1 MWKPCGNTML
11 NTRFRCRF
19 GDVYSCFRCCG
30 HSGTVPHFYMFPSG
44 FSWRKTNK
52 CIRKYNFML
61 TCAETHSNVA
71 ETWIFYNSV
80 DVIIPKRS
88 RKYKVTFRKHVF
100 LLFRRRNQ
108 TERRRKYWVTFR
120 KQIFVLF
127 LLTNSDLEWTE
138 TLDFVPETLFF
149 LFPLFIGLFQHSLF
163 VIFLFHYRT
172 GKYVLIVRFYITSTR
187 LLYRPFVKSMLRTM

>member
-1 MWKPCGNTML
+1 ML

-30 HSGTVPHFYMFPSG
+30 HSGTVPLFFTCFRQVSVEGKQTNVSASVTSCWHVRKHIVTWRKHEFFIFPST
-44 FSWRKTNK
+44 SS
-52 CIRKYNFML
+52 YL
-61 TCAETHSNVA
+61 NVHGN
-71 ETWIFYNSV
+71 T
-80 DVIIPKRS
+80 RS
-88 RKYKVTFRKHVF
+88 RSGNTFF
-100 LLFRRRNQ
+100 SCFRRRNQ

-149 LFPLFIGLFQHSLF
+149 LVSSI
-163 VIFLFHYRT
+163 YRT
-172 GKYVLIVRFYITSTR
+172 LSALAIQ
-187 LLYRPFVKSMLRTM
+187 LLQDR